1 MIEQG
6 NTSMTKN
13 AKMFRKAG
21 FEGIWRGESRTLDVF
36 EVLTDADTGRDIPHL
51 LRSKQF
57 ANSRVAESYF
67 MNKVGVVKNGY

>member
-6 NTSMTKN
+6 NTSMAKN

-57 ANSRVAESYF
+57 TNSRVAEGYF
-67 MNKVGVVKNGY
+67 MNKVGMET